1 MDFSELNLNSQII
14 KAVEKMGFVNP
25 TPIQEEAIPAIIEG
39 DNDLVGL
46 AQTGTGKTAAFG
58 LPMMELIDFDQKHVQ
73 GLVICPTRELCLQI
87 TEDFKN
93 YSKYIKGAKLVAV
106 YGGASIEKQISQIRR
121 GVQIIVAT
129 PGRLFDLMKR
139 KVIKLNKVSYVV
151 LDEADEMLNM
161 GFKEDIDA
169 ILDKTPKDKR
179 TWLFS
184 ATMPKLVAKIADN
197 YMTSPVKISVSKKNA
212 GADNIDHLN
221 YIVIE
226 KDRYAAVKRLIDF
239 NPNVF
244 GLVFCRTRMET
255 QQIAEKLIKDGY
267 EAAPLHGD
275 LSQSQRDNVMKRFR
289 DKSIKLLVATDVAAR
304 GIDVNDITHVINYRL
319 PDEVES
325 YTHRSGRTGRA
336 GKHGVSIALMNQR
349 ENRKL
354 ADIERASGVKF
365 TRAQVP
371 TGSAICEN
379 QLFSMVDKLVSVKID
394 DDEIGKFLEPVYE
407 TLADISKEELIKRFV
422 STEFNRFLSYYKN
435 SSDINVTAK
444 SREKNKRDRV
454 KANGKEVRRNLKDGK
469 STRFFINIGKMDDIR
484 AGAIIRLLCDNTK
497 IKASQIGRVELKR
510 EFSFFEVDSSV
521 AEKVLKNMKKA
532 QIEGRKVRVE
542 LSENRSSS
550 SRGSSSRGS
559 RGSSKRRRR

>member
-14 KAVEKMGFVNP
+14 KAVEKIGFVNP

-39 DNDLVGL
+39 ENDLVGL

-184 ATMPKLVAKIADN
+184 ATMPKLVAKIAEN
-197 YMTSPVKISVSKKNA
+197 YMTDPVKISVSKKNA

-221 YIVIE
+221 YVVIE

-289 DKSIKLLVATDVAAR
+289 EKSIRLLVATDVAAR
-304 GIDVNDITHVINYRL
+304 GIDVDDITHVINYRL

-365 TRAQVP
+365 TRAKVP
-371 TGSAICEN
+371 TGSAICEK
-379 QLFSMVDKLVSVKID
+379 QLFSMVDKLVYVKVD
-394 DDEIGKFLEPVYE
+394 EEEIGKFLEPVYE
-407 TLADISKEELIKRFV
+407 TLADVSKEELIKRFV

-435 SSDINVTAK
+435 SSDINITAK
-444 SREKNKRDRV
+444 SREKNKRDKV

-521 AEKVLKNMKKA
+521 AEKVLTKMKKA
-532 QIEGRKVRVE
+532 QLEGRKIRVE
-542 LSENRSSS
+542 LSERKRSSS
-550 SRGSSSRGS
+550 SRST
-559 RGSSKRRRR
+559 SKRRRR

>member
-14 KAVEKMGFVNP
+14 KAVEKIGFVNP

-39 DNDLVGL
+39 ENDLVGL

-184 ATMPKLVAKIADN
+184 ATMPKLVAKIAEN
-197 YMTSPVKISVSKKNA
+197 YMTDPVKISVSKKNA

-221 YIVIE
+221 YVVIE

-289 DKSIKLLVATDVAAR
+289 EKSIRLLVATDVAAR
-304 GIDVNDITHVINYRL
+304 GIDVDDITHVINYRL

-365 TRAQVP
+365 TRAKVP
-371 TGSAICEN
+371 TGSAICEK
-379 QLFSMVDKLVSVKID
+379 QLFSMVDKLVSVKVD
-394 DDEIGKFLEPVYE
+394 EEEIGKFLEPVYE
-407 TLADISKEELIKRFV
+407 TLADVSKEELIKRFV

-444 SREKNKRDRV
+444 SREKNKRDKV

-521 AEKVLKNMKKA
+521 AEKVLTKMKKA
-532 QIEGRKVRVE
+532 QLEGRKIRVE
-542 LSENRSSS
+542 LSERKRSSS
-550 SRGSSSRGS
+550 SRST
-559 RGSSKRRRR
+559 SKRRRR